1 MCTVVKVCVRLCNL
15 DLVWKVLRSKSSR
28 VLKSMESVVSAF
40 CLVKVELIL
49 KVFYVGDLPILHILN
64 SLSKEDS
71 VSQTK

>member
-1 MCTVVKVCVRLCNL
+1 M
-15 DLVWKVLRSKSSR
+15 
-28 VLKSMESVVSAF
+28 VSAF
-40 CLVKVELIL
+40 CLVEVELIL